1 MRHRLQHKTLN
12 RTSEH
17 RKALLRN
24 MAQSMVEHGK
34 VQTTLPKA
42 KTLKPYIEKLV
53 TLAVKARRHAADGDD
68 AGSLRARRRIH
79 RMLGDRSLIPKE
91 HQSTYEQMS
100 DAARDKTLRMA
111 SGRRHR
117 SGEPKGRLAFTGE
130 SVIRRLIEGVAAQY
144 EDRPGGYTR
153 LIRLGKRRIG
163 DHSPLAILQ
172 FVGDE
177 EVPTS
182 LTRPAKSARQRRAD
196 ARYALAIKLAKRRP
210 GKKEADRPAEE
221 EEASDQE
228 ERPEASG
235 AAESEASPGG
245 ETQQETDTSSEEES
259 DEDKAGS

>member
-1 MRHRLQHKTLN
+1 
-12 RTSEH
+12 
-17 RKALLRN
+17 
-24 MAQSMVEHGK
+24 
-34 VQTTLPKA
+34 
-42 KTLKPYIEKLV
+42 
-53 TLAVKARRHAADGDD
+53 
-68 AGSLRARRRIH
+68 
-79 RMLGDRSLIPKE
+79 MLGDRSLIPKE
-91 HQSTYEQMS
+91 HQSAYEQMS
-100 DAARDKTLRMA
+100 DAARAKTLRMA
-111 SGRRHR
+111 SGRRYR
-117 SGEPKGRLAFTGE
+117 TGEPKGRLVFTGE

-221 EEASDQE
+221 EEEVSDRE
-228 ERPEASG
+228 EQPEASG

-245 ETQQETDTSSEEES
+245 ETQQDTDAPSEEES